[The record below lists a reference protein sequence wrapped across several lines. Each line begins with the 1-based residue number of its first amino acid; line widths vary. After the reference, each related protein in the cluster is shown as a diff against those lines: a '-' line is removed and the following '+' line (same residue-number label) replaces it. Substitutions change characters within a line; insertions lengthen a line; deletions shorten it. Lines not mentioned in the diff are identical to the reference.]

1 MPGTTD
7 AAISA
12 TTPRATERLSR
23 IRILPC
29 RWHMDELSTRGVSTL
44 TRPDVVRAGRAA
56 TPLER
61 SVGQL
66 DALDRLALDR
76 AIGSI
81 GLDRLDRV
89 DCIHAVGDAAEYGV
103 LAVEPRRLGG
113 GDDEELRAVR
123 VRPRVGHRER
133 AADDLVLVDLVL
145 ELVAGAAGAGA
156 LRAAALDHE
165 VADDAMEREAVVVA
179 LLREVAHVADRLGSV
194 VVEHLEDDVAL
205 VRGHGHLGHALIL
218 SRVQGAACGRAPR
231 CRRPSR
237 PLGPPDRSG
246 PRTER
251 TARAAAR
258 CGSPRRRGPW
268 PRRRRSDRTRPVRRR
283 GRRTRS
289 ACGSC
294 RRR

>member
-56 TPLER
+56 TPSER

-89 DCIHAVGDAAEYGV
+89 DCIHPVGDAAEYGV

-113 GDDEELRAVR
+113 GNDEELRAVR

-133 AADDLVLVDLVL
+133 AAHDLVLVDLVL
-145 ELVAGAAGAGA
+145 ERVPRSARPGA
-156 LRAAALDHE
+156 LRAPALDHE
-165 VADDAMEREAVVVA
+165 LGDRAVEDEPVVEAVA
-179 LLREVAHVADRLGSV
+179 GQLAEVLDRLRRV
-194 VVEHLEDDVAL
+194 VVE
-205 VRGHGHLGHALIL
+205 
-218 SRVQGAACGRAPR
+218 
-231 CRRPSR
+231 
-237 PLGPPDRSG
+237 
-246 PRTER
+246 
-251 TARAAAR
+251 
-258 CGSPRRRGPW
+258 
-268 PRRRRSDRTRPVRRR
+268 
-283 GRRTRS
+283 
-289 ACGSC
+289 
-294 RRR
+294 